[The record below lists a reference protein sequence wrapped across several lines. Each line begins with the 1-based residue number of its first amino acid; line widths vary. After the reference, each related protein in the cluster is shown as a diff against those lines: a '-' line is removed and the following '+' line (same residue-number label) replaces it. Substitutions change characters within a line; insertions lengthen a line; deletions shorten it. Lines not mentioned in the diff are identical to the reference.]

1 MNFTDSRIFLDTN
14 FLAYIFDSR
23 DVKKQSLAK
32 SIFTELVN
40 NDCCFISTQVLQELF
55 NVLTRKLN
63 YTKEDSKTIIDELT
77 KLPVYEIATDDIKQA
92 IDLSIKTQFTIYDSL
107 ILIAASKTNCSIVLT
122 EDLNDGQVV
131 DNVKIQNPFNEIN
144 Q

>member
-1 MNFTDSRIFLDTN
+1 M
-14 FLAYIFDSR
+14 
-23 DVKKQSLAK
+23 KKQSLAK

-40 NDCCFISTQVLQELF
+40 NDCCFKSTQVLQELF

-107 ILIAASKTNCSIVLT
+107 ILIAANKTDCSIVPT